1 MTDILKRSEK
11 LDLIIDSAY
20 KVFYENGFHAAGV
33 DSLLIDTGISK
44 RTLYKYFR
52 SKEDLI
58 AATVKH
64 FQHLTFKALGAEL
77 ERRTDDP
84 KQKILEIFKMKK
96 EAFEQG
102 NFTGC
107 FATNAKLEFEGK
119 NPLIEQSCTCFVR
132 SVEDFIAGLCDEAGV
147 KDPKKSASKIM
158 MLLQGTIVYG
168 QSTRSP
174 EAADNAYELVKE
186 ILDK

>member
-1 MTDILKRSEK
+1 MTEILKRSEK
-11 LDLIIDSAY
+11 VDLIINSAY

-33 DSLLIDTGISK
+33 DSLLSDTGVSK

-52 SKEDLI
+52 TKEDLI

-64 FQHLTFKALGAEL
+64 FQQLTFETLGAEL
-77 ERRTDDP
+77 ARRTDDP
-84 KQKILEIFKMKK
+84 KQKILEIFKIKK

-119 NPLIEQSCTCFVR
+119 NPLIEHCCTCFVR
-132 SVEDFIAGLCDEAGV
+132 SVEDFIADLCVDAGV
-147 KDPKKSASKIM
+147 TDPKKSASKIM
-158 MLLQGTIVYG
+158 MLLQGAIVYG
-168 QSTRSP
+168 QSTRNP

-186 ILDK
+186 ILDQ